1 MLILKGDCREKVK
14 SIPPSSV
21 AAVCSDPPY
30 ELNFMSKSWDSSGV
44 AFDPTLY
51 TQLYRVLK
59 PGGLIMAF
67 SATRTFHRLCQVID
81 QTGFVDLKVHAWCY
95 GSGFPKSLN
104 ISKAIEKKLGNKVKV
119 VKTALGTGLKDL
131 QSPAEVITY
140 TSKEAKKWEGYGTAL
155 KPAWE
160 PVVIASKMK

>member
-14 SIPPSSV
+14 SIPSESV

-30 ELNFMSKSWDSSGV
+30 ELNFMNKSWDSSGV
-44 AFDPTLY
+44 AFDPALY
-51 TQLYRVLK
+51 EELYRVLK

-67 SATRTFHRLCQVID
+67 SATRTFHRLCQVVD
-81 QTGFVDLKVHAWCY
+81 GAGFTSLEVHAWCY

-104 ISKAIEKKLGNKVKV
+104 ISKAIEKHLGNEVKV
-119 VKTALGTGLKDL
+119 VKTALGSDLKDL
-131 QSPAEVITY
+131 QSPVEVVTY